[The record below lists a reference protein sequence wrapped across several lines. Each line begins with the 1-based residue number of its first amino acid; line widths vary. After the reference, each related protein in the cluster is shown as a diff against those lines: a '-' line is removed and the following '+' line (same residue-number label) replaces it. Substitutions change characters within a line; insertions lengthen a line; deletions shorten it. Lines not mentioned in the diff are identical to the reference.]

1 MGFLSNLRQRD
12 WAFISI
18 GITILI
24 GVGWYFL
31 LFQPTEERIVEL
43 RDEISRLELEIQRG
57 EAARRNL
64 PELRLAVAQLEEDRL
79 DFLSQLPRE
88 SEVAQLLIQIRQ
100 IATDSGITLNSINRG
115 SQSNNIQG
123 ARSIGFN
130 ISTSGTYPET
140 LAFLQSLES
149 LQRFTKIE
157 QVSFS
162 GGGADSDDPE
172 ISSNYTFS
180 VFVFTGEDVQP

>member
-115 SQSNNIQG
+115 NQSNTIQG

-130 ISTSGTYPET
+130 ISTRGTYPET
-140 LAFLQSLES
+140 LTFLRSLES

-162 GGGADSDDPE
+162 GGGTDSDDPE

-180 VFVFTGEDVQP
+180 VFVFTGEDVQ

>member
-1 MGFLSNLRQRD
+1 MNALSNLRQRD

-18 GITILI
+18 GVTILI
-24 GVGWYFL
+24 GVAWYFL

-43 RDEISRLELEIQRG
+43 NDEISRLELEIQRG

-88 SEVAQLLIQIRQ
+88 SEVAQLLGQIRQ
-100 IATDSGITLNSINRG
+100 IATESEITFNSINRG
-115 SQSNNIQG
+115 RQSNDIQG
-123 ARSIGFN
+123 ARSLGFN
-130 ISTSGTYPET
+130 ISTTGTYAET
-140 LAFLQSLES
+140 LTFLRELET

-157 QVSFS
+157 QVAFS
-162 GGGADSDDPE
+162 GGGPESDDPE
-172 ISSNYTFS
+172 LSANYTFS
-180 VFVFTGEDVQP
+180 VFVFTGEDVQ